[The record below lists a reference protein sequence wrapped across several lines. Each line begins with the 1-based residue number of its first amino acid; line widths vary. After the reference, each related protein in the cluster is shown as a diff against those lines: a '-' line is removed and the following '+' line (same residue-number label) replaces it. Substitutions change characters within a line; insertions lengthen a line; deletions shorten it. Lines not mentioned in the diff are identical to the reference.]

1 MTALDAHDVSLHY
14 GAVRALEGVSLKV
27 DSEEIL
33 GLVGPNGSGKTTLLN
48 AMSGLAVPTR
58 GTVWLDDTD
67 LTGRDSTAFA
77 RAGIART
84 FQTVRLFDRFTT
96 WENLEVAAR
105 ATTTRNRDTH
115 IASLVER
122 FNLQGVTRTPVGN
135 LPYGTRR
142 RISVARAM
150 ARRPRFVLLDEP
162 AAGMNESES
171 LELGQLVRGL
181 HEDPDFHPGILI
193 VDHDMTLIT
202 QLCDRVVVLAEG
214 REIASGSGAEVAAN
228 PLVRAA
234 FLGSTSGL
242 EVEG

>member
-1 MTALDAHDVSLHY
+1 MIELAARDVALHY
-14 GAVRALEGVSLKV
+14 GAVRAIDGVSLAV
-27 DSEEIL
+27 RSDEIL

-48 AMSGLAVPTR
+48 VMSGLSPPTR
-58 GTVWLDDTD
+58 GTVLLDNVD
-67 LTGRDSTAFA
+67 LTGRDSTGFA

-105 ATTTRNRDTH
+105 ATTVRNRDAR
-115 IASLVER
+115 IESLVER
-122 FNLQGVTRTPVGN
+122 FDLQGVVRRPVGE

-162 AAGMNESES
+162 AAGMNEHES
-171 LELGQLVRGL
+171 LEFGRLVRAM
-181 HEDPDFHPGILI
+181 HEDLSLRPGILI
-193 VDHDMTLIT
+193 VDHDMALIT

-214 REIASGSGAEVAAN
+214 RQIASGSGEEVAAD
-228 PLVRAA
+228 PLVRQA
-234 FLGSTSGL
+234 FLGA
-242 EVEG
+242 

>member
-1 MTALDAHDVSLHY
+1 MELAAHDVALHY
-14 GAVRALEGVSLKV
+14 GAVRAIDGVSLAV
-27 DSEEIL
+27 RSDEIL

-48 AMSGLAVPTR
+48 VMSGLSPPTR
-58 GTVWLDDTD
+58 GTVVLDDVV
-67 LTGRDSTAFA
+67 LTGRGSTGFA

-105 ATTTRNRDTH
+105 ATTVRNRDAR
-115 IASLVER
+115 IESLVER
-122 FNLQGVTRTPVGN
+122 FDLQDVVRRPVGE

-162 AAGMNESES
+162 AAGMNEQES
-171 LELGQLVRGL
+171 LEFGRLVRAV
-181 HEDPDFHPGILI
+181 HEDPALRPGILI

-202 QLCDRVVVLAEG
+202 RLCDCVVVLAEG
-214 REIASGSGAEVAAN
+214 RQIAAGSGGEVAAD
-228 PLVRAA
+228 PLVREA
-234 FLGSTSGL
+234 FLGT
-242 EVEG
+242 